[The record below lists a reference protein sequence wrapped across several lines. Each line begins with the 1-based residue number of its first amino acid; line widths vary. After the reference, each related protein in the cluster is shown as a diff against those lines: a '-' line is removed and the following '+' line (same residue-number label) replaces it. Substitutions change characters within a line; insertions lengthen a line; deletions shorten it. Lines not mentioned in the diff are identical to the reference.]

1 MIKTSRNFSF
11 GIIGGGR
18 LGLAL
23 SIELLK
29 MGRLEWVITHT
40 KRTYDRVVAKIFN
53 RFLTRSR
60 VQDVDKLPGMII
72 ICTPD
77 SVIKEISDQL
87 AEKFGKMLK
96 NKYIIHCSGVLGRQA
111 LEACEKFGAKT
122 AAVHP
127 FQTFIYEQE
136 GQFED
141 IRWGVEASD
150 EDYSSISSFVDLLYG
165 FPVRLTEHNL
175 KEKALYHAVATSA
188 SNYMTTIIQLAN
200 KIADSAKIDSKQ
212 FLPPIAKTT
221 LGNNLK
227 GLTDSSSSTNIPLT
241 GPIARADIGTI
252 QLHLDALKS
261 NPELLRP
268 YSYMGLATAE
278 MAFNAGIL
286 EEDHYIKVRDT
297 FNSVLDGHR

>member
-1 MIKTSRNFSF
+1 MIKSKNFSF
-11 GIIGGGR
+11 GVIGGGR

-29 MGRLEWVITHT
+29 MGRLDWVITHS
-40 KRTYDRVVAKIFN
+40 KKTYDRVVEKIFN

-60 VQDVDKLPGMII
+60 VAEIDKLPGMIM

-77 SVIKEISDQL
+77 SSIKEIADQL

-96 NKYIIHCSGVLGRQA
+96 GKYVVHCSGVLSRSV
-111 LEACEKFGAKT
+111 LKSCEDFGAKT
-122 AAVHP
+122 AALHP
-127 FQTFIYEQE
+127 FQTFVYDLE

-141 IRWGVEASD
+141 IRWAIESTD
-150 EDYSSISSFVDLLYG
+150 EDYTAFSSFVDLLFG

-221 LGNNLK
+221 LGNNLR
-227 GLTDSSSSTNIPLT
+227 GLTDASSTNVPLT
-241 GPIARADIGTI
+241 GPIARADLGTI
-252 QLHLDALKS
+252 QLHLEALKDH
-261 NPELLRP
+261 PELLRP

-278 MAFNAGIL
+278 MALNAGIL
-286 EEDHYIKVRDT
+286 QKDHFVKVKDL
-297 FNSVLDGHR
+297 FINGLK